1 VPFSIREFT
10 PKRIRGTDVHRAV
23 ILWTNIIPW
32 FVAVAGLIGGA
43 FALSA
48 NMIAWTII
56 GQINRTG
63 RTQHRKM
70 YPESR
75 LVLTMH
81 ICTVLVVLTF
91 GVLVWLTISR

>member
-1 VPFSIREFT
+1 M
-10 PKRIRGTDVHRAV
+10 
-23 ILWTNIIPW
+23 IPW
-32 FVAVAGLIGGA
+32 FVVGLIGGV

-56 GQINRTG
+56 GQINQKVPATERVDWNHWGTG
-63 RTQHRKM
+63 IRTQHRKM

-75 LVLTMH
+75 FVLTMD
-81 ICTVLVVLTF
+81 ICTALVVLTF